1 MIFTYIFILSS
12 AHFYLYLDKNDVKV
26 LKRPFCILFYVIFL
40 CMPKV
45 SIKPATKPAIKKTP
59 VKVSAQK
66 SGKSSL
72 ETKKSSKIKEGK
84 SSVEN
89 EITTKV
95 LKADELMG
103 EWGWFLSWL
112 WFKKEEKTVKQK
124 EEEQHREEEQEESII
139 LEKPRRSP
147 MSFDKVEQT
156 TAHIIGRRDDSFVSK
171 PTIRSSAKPVTKPL
185 SAPISTSISTP
196 RPRNAT
202 PQHGG
207 KQFPTRTGYQWS
219 KPHYGTNQ
227 QSRPFN
233 RPSFQQAKPTV
244 QQPVRVVTPKIQKV
258 ATTSANLVKKI
269 EIYINDKITVKEFS
283 EKMWVPL
290 PELMKKL
297 IQNKIMTS
305 ITASLD
311 FDTAALIASEFNILV
326 KKHDNKVDV
335 QTFMSGDLQ
344 EILDMDKDAEHLLP
358 RPPIVTV
365 MGHVDHGKTSLLDYL
380 RKTVIAEGEAGGITQ
395 SIWASVVEYNGKEI
409 CFIDTPGHE
418 LFTSLRARWA
428 KLTNIAIIVV
438 AADDSVMPQTIES
451 ISHAKESGV
460 PIIIA
465 ITKIDKPGKNME
477 QIKQDLA
484 KYGLTPEDWW
494 GDTPMIGISSKTGQ
508 GIPELLETVLLQ
520 SEMLDLK
527 YNPDRSAVGVV
538 VDAHK
543 DPKQGVVSSIIV
555 MTGTLKV
562 WDTVVAYNTT
572 GKIRRMQNRKW
583 QNITSATWWEPIQV
597 LGITHLPDPG
607 RIVEVVKNEKEAQA
621 KISLIQ
627 EQVTINA
634 GDSIVKQFISEL
646 QTNVF
651 WAELKLILKSDGS
664 SSLEA
669 LQQAVDG
676 IILPKN
682 VTIRIIQASVGH
694 FSDSDIALAQ
704 ASWALLLGF
713 NISMNA
719 ILKKKSD
726 SMKIEMKNF
735 DIIYELVDYL
745 NNLLL
750 GMVEIEQHEVMFAK
764 LEVLGIFFT
773 KNKDM
778 TVWGKV
784 IFGKL
789 HGKPKFSVM
798 RGEDIL
804 CTGHVVSL
812 HKNKDEVKEVGEGD
826 QCGIKVTTWKKIE
839 IWDIIEFYEMQD
851 IPD

>member
-1 MIFTYIFILSS
+1 MLFDCFHLIFGYTFVLSS
-12 AHFYLYLDKNDVKV
+12 AHFY
-26 LKRPFCILFYVIFL
+26 VISL
-40 CMPKV
+40 CMPK
-45 SIKPATKPAIKKTP
+45 TP
-59 VKVSAQK
+59 VKASAKPAAKKVPAK
-66 SGKSSL
+66 SVVKAK
-72 ETKKSSKIKEGK
+72 TPSKDKEEK
-84 SSVEN
+84 NSVVKEK
-89 EITTKV
+89 ETKV
-95 LKADELMG
+95 LKAEELG
-103 EWGWFLSWL
+103 GWGGFLSWL
-112 WFKKEEKTVKQK
+112 GFKKEDKTVKQK
-124 EEEQHREEEQEESII
+124 EEEKRKEEEQEESII
-139 LEKPRRSP
+139 LDKPRRGVSF
-147 MSFDKVEQT
+147 SFDKVET
-156 TAHIIGRRDDSFVSK
+156 PTIHIVGRKDDSFVSRPTRPAYTPSK
-171 PTIRSSAKPVTKPL
+171 PA
-185 SAPISTSISTP
+185 APQIA
-196 RPRNAT
+196 RPRNTA
-202 PQHGG
+202 PQHWG
-207 KQFPTRTGYQWS
+207 KQFPARTWYQWS
-219 KPHYGTNQ
+219 KPNFVQGKPQHWANQ
-227 QSRPFN
+227 QHRPFN
-233 RPSFQQAKPTV
+233 KPTFQPAKPVVPHVPKV
-244 QQPVRVVTPKIQKV
+244 QKI

-283 EKMWVPL
+283 EKMGVPL

-311 FDTAALIASEFNILV
+311 FDTAALIASEFNIIV
-326 KKHDNKVDV
+326 KKHENKVDV
-335 QTFMSGDLQ
+335 QTFMSWDLQ
-344 EILDMDKDAEHLLP
+344 AILDMDKDAEHLLT

-380 RKTVIAEGEAGGITQ
+380 RKTVVAEGEAGGITQ
-395 SIWASVVEYNGKEI
+395 SIWASVVEYNGKKI

-451 ISHAKESGV
+451 IWHAKESGV

-465 ITKIDKPGKNME
+465 ITKIDKPGKNLE
-477 QIKQDLA
+477 TIKQDLA
-484 KYGLTPEDWW
+484 KYWLVPEDWW
-494 GDTPMIGISSKTGQ
+494 WDTPMIGISSKTGQ
-508 GIPELLETVLLQ
+508 GIPELLEAVLLQ
-520 SEMLDLK
+520 TEMLDLK
-527 YNPDRSAVGVV
+527 YNPKRSAVGVI

-543 DPKQGVVSSIIV
+543 DPKQGVVSTIIV
-555 MTGTLKV
+555 MTGTLKI
-562 WDTVVAYNTT
+562 WDTIVAYNTT

-583 QNITSATWWEPIQV
+583 QSITSATWWDPIQV
-597 LGITHLPDPG
+597 LGITDLPDPG
-607 RIVEVVKNEKEAQA
+607 RIVEVVKNEKEAQE

-627 EQVTINA
+627 AQVNKTTD
-634 GDSIVKQFISEL
+634 DSVVKQFIS
-646 QTNVF
+646 QIQGNVF

-669 LQQAVDG
+669 LQQAVG
-676 IILPKN
+676 AIQLPKN
-682 VTIRIIQASVGH
+682 VTMRVIQASVGH
-694 FSDSDIALAQ
+694 FTESDLSLAQ

-719 ILKKKSD
+719 LLKKKAD

-745 NNLLL
+745 DKLLL

-789 HGKPKFSVM
+789 HGKPKFTVL

-804 CTGHVVSL
+804 CTGNVVSL
-812 HKNKDEVKEVGEGD
+812 HKNKDEVKEVGEWD
-826 QCGIKVTTWKKIE
+826 QCGIKVTTGKKIE
-839 IWDIIEFYEMQD
+839 IWDIIEFFEMQD
-851 IPD
+851 KPD